1 MGRIGQGIAQLRRD
15 ERRDAVQR
23 DTAPGKN
30 PAKNLREIEA
40 LTDRERGR
48 RVVAAPAPAP
58 AADRSLDRRR
68 SWIAR
73 RAQAA
78 NSGTTS
84 RLRAM

>member
-1 MGRIGQGIAQLRRD
+1 MRRIGQSVAQLRRD

-30 PAKNLREIEA
+30 PAKNFREIEA

-58 AADRSLDRRR
+58 AADRALDRRR
-68 SWIAR
+68 RRVGR